1 MPRGTE
7 KRKTNKQ
14 TKSEQPGGRLMVQ
27 REKKRSLPPMVE
39 DSRIPNEKLDD
50 DFTMLAVMNPCS
62 PDFAQHHLLLP
73 C

>member
-1 MPRGTE
+1 
-7 KRKTNKQ
+7 
-14 TKSEQPGGRLMVQ
+14 MVQ